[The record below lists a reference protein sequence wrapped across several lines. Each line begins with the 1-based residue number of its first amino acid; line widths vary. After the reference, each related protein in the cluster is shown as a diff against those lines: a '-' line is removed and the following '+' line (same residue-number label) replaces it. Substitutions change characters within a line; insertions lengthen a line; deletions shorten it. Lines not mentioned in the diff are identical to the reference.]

1 MIPTAFGCH
10 TPPPPSTNTHSSV
23 QGSPCTLGWELGAS
37 KAEPFN
43 LPKYVCEDPA
53 CVWLKLSGHP
63 PTLTTLVSE
72 CSPASLPPCSALKVT
87 LSLWLSQ
94 AVVVAFSF
102 SAFCQMNRN
111 HEKMREE
118 SFLAS
123 ISPAGQS
130 MLETLRANKAIGLT
144 QGADISPQSHL
155 KNKFSLSLL
164 SHNLTHTHT
173 YYHLVA
179 SLSHQDAQLFSGSQ
193 PFHAY
198 PFWW

>member
-1 MIPTAFGCH
+1 MWR
-10 TPPPPSTNTHSSV
+10 PSLCVIEVEWT
-23 QGSPCTLGWELGAS
+23 SPHLDYPCFW
-37 KAEPFN
+37 
-43 LPKYVCEDPA
+43 
-53 CVWLKLSGHP
+53 
-63 PTLTTLVSE
+63 
-72 CSPASLPPCSALKVT
+72 CSPASLPPRSALKVT

-155 KNKFSLSLL
+155 KNKFSLSLSYL
-164 SHNLTHTHT
+164 TISHTHTHI
-173 YYHLVA
+173 LP
-179 SLSHQDAQLFSGSQ
+179 FSGLFVSPRRTIIQ
-193 PFHAY
+193 WFSTFPRLSFLMVE
-198 PFWW
+198 F